1 MRLNY
6 WREPFN
12 FLSCQYISLM
22 AVPSLQDT
30 QTAEDSCLKVN
41 KQITLAPVSDSK
53 HLILVSEPLVE
64 RIKPSIT
71 SLAFAASAEQGDS
84 PLLSPTPRSLV
95 SLPG

>member
-6 WREPFN
+6 WLEPFN

-22 AVPSLQDT
+22 AAPSLQDK

-41 KQITLAPVSDSK
+41 KQITLALVSDSK
-53 HLILVSEPLVE
+53 HLILVGESLIE

-71 SLAFAASAEQGDS
+71 SLAVAASAERGDLP
-84 PLLSPTPRSLV
+84 PLPPEPSSLFQAN
-95 SLPG
+95 